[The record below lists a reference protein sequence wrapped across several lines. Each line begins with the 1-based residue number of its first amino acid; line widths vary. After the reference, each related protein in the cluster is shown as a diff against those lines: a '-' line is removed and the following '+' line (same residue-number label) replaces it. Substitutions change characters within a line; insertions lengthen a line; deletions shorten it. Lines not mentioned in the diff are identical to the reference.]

1 MEISYWIFVFSILL
15 VFWVSGSSS
24 IDNFHQ
30 PFPIV
35 EPDPGHTKLRLSR
48 EGLEAISRITTPISA
63 VAVIGP
69 YRSGKSFLLNQLLSL
84 SCDEGFGVGHMRD
97 TKTKGIWVWGTPLE
111 VDIDGV
117 RTSVFYLD
125 TEGFESVGKSNVYD
139 DRIFALATVMSSVLI
154 YNLPET
160 HLKSSYRIA
169 VYALG
174 CGLEIREADISRLS
188 FAVELAEEFY
198 GRVKGQ
204 DIAFE
209 PAKLLWLIQR
219 DFLQGKSVK
228 EMVDE
233 ALRHVPNS
241 DGDKNIDQVNQIRD
255 SLAVM
260 GDNSTAFSLPQPH
273 LMRTK
278 LCDLKDDDLDPMY
291 VKKRGQLKELV
302 ASIIR
307 PKIVQGKYLNGKEF
321 VSFLEQIL
329 DALNKGEIPSTG
341 SLVEVFNKGILERCL
356 KLYSERMGKLRLPM
370 PEQSLQDAHERSRE
384 EAMKAFEEQ
393 HFGRHHAKKS
403 ADQLDEEMKEVLT
416 TLRGHSPFLFIF
428 INDNLSIHTFTFFLT
443 WDKNIDQVNQI
454 RDSLAVMG
462 DNSTAFSLPQVF
474 KNVIMTNEYQSTRL
488 CEALYTQCE
497 DRMDQLQV
505 LRLPTMAKFDAGLQ
519 QCNQSFEQECVGP
532 SKANYE
538 QRIMKM
544 LGKSR
549 SLFIKEY
556 NQRLFNWLVAF
567 SLVMV
572 VIGRFI
578 IKFILVEMAAW
589 ILFIFLET
597 YTRMFW
603 SAESLYY
610 NPVWHFIVS
619 AWETIVYS
627 PILDL
632 DRWAIPIAC
641 MAALGIL
648 YCRCYG
654 RRKHGSQWLLPLY
667 NHQKVFLSTDGAVA
681 RAFGCAA
688 SGGVARDHDGNW
700 IVGFSRFL
708 GYCSPFEAE
717 VWGILDEILIL
728 LNKGYRKISLLTD
741 NLEIVQV
748 LSDLNLEDFGI
759 TVLRRVRRIMRAE
772 GQWKINHISRNRNLV
787 ADRLAKLS
795 LSWKSSLQVFNEAP
809 EEVIELLHGEKGY
822 DCFI

>member
-1 MEISYWIFVFSILL
+1 MENSSRVFVASILIL
-15 VFWVSGSSS
+15 FLASGSFSF
-24 IDNFHQ
+24 DNFHQ

-48 EGLEAISRITTPISA
+48 EGLEVISRITTPIAA

-84 SCDEGFGVGHMRD
+84 SCYEGFGVGHMRD

-111 VDIDGV
+111 LDIDGV

-139 DRIFALATVMSSVLI
+139 DRIFALATVLSSVLI

-160 HLKSSYRIA
+160 
-169 VYALG
+169 
-174 CGLEIREADISRLS
+174 IREADISRLS

-198 GRVKGQ
+198 GRFGQ

-233 ALRHVPNS
+233 ALRHVPNT
-241 DGDKNIDQVNQIRD
+241 DGNKNIDQLFEFYQVNQIRD
-255 SLAVM
+255 SLAIM

-278 LCDLKDDDLDPMY
+278 LCDLKDDDLDPVY
-291 VKKRGQLKELV
+291 VKKREQLKEIV
-302 ASIIR
+302 ASIIL
-307 PKIVQGKYLNGKEF
+307 PKIVRGKPLNGKEF

-329 DALNKGEIPSTG
+329 EALNKGEIPSTG

-356 KLYSERMGKLRLPM
+356 KLYSERMRKLELPM
-370 PEQSLQDAHERSRE
+370 PEQSLQDAHERSRK
-384 EAMKAFEEQ
+384 EAMKAFDEQ
-393 HFGRHHAKKS
+393 HFGRHHAKRS
-403 ADQLDEEMKEVLT
+403 AMQLDEEMKEVY
-416 TLRGHSPFLFIF
+416 
-428 INDNLSIHTFTFFLT
+428 
-443 WDKNIDQVNQI
+443 
-454 RDSLAVMG
+454 
-462 DNSTAFSLPQVF
+462 
-474 KNVIMTNEYQSTRL
+474 KNVIMANEYQSTRL

-505 LRLPTMAKFDAGLQ
+505 LRLPSMAKFNAGFL

-538 QRIMKM
+538 QRMMKM
-544 LGKSR
+544 LEKAR

-572 VIGRFI
+572 VVGRFI
-578 IKFILVEMAAW
+578 IKFVLIEMAAW

-603 SAESLYY
+603 SAETLYY
-610 NPVWHFIVS
+610 NPVWHFIV
-619 AWETIVYS
+619 ATWETVVYS

-641 MAALGIL
+641 MVALWIL
-648 YCRCYG
+648 YWRCCG
-654 RRKHGSQWLLPLY
+654 RRKHGSRWLLPLY
-667 NHQKVFLSTDGAVA
+667 NTHKEGVKSLGGLS
-681 RAFGCAA
+681 C
-688 SGGVARDHDGNW
+688 
-700 IVGFSRFL
+700 
-708 GYCSPFEAE
+708 
-717 VWGILDEILIL
+717 
-728 LNKGYRKISLLTD
+728 ISS
-741 NLEIVQV
+741 NQAQ
-748 LSDLNLEDFGI
+748 SNFLEDTANSRSGSCAVKPSPW
-759 TVLRRVRRIMRAE
+759 TGNHKAE
-772 GQWKINHISRNRNLV
+772 NEQIENNELIHIDYENDV
-787 ADRLAKLS
+787 Y
-795 LSWKSSLQVFNEAP
+795 E
-809 EEVIELLHGEKGY
+809 EEVDYDELQQIVASPPLVSEY
-822 DCFI
+822 LQCVDPR